1 MPAVNPEIL
10 VWARETAGLTLQD
23 AATRVGIRAARGV
36 AAVDRLA
43 ALERGDDEP
52 TRPVLVRMARHYR
65 RPLLAF
71 YLSAPPR
78 RADRGADFRT
88 LTGPRSSETDALVDA
103 LVRDVRS
110 RQQMVRAALEAEDEA
125 EPLPLVGVLTRSGDA
140 APATGSPDDML
151 DRQPRR
157 ALRGL
162 QQLAVQH
169 LSQMLGH
176 DLDAARYHEQP
187 TATQAFKLLRSQAEN
202 AGVFVLLKGNLGSHH
217 TALPVKVFRGFVIAD
232 DVAPFVVV
240 NDNDSEPA
248 WSFTLLHEL
257 VHLLLG
263 QTGISGARP
272 GTKVEEFCNNVAA
285 EWMLPARTLDRI
297 EFARDRDV
305 AECQQRIGEFAR
317 PRNLSHTMV
326 AYRLLR
332 TGRIDQRT
340 FERLYSDF
348 GKHWQQQ
355 RDRRRA
361 QARGSD
367 GGPDYYVVRR
377 QRVGQA
383 LLGFARRM
391 LESGALS
398 TTKAARILGVK
409 PAQVGRML
417 RSARSR

>member
-10 VWARETAGLTLQD
+10 VWARETAGLTQQ
-23 AATRVGIRAARGV
+23 AAADKVGIRDARGV
-36 AAVDRLA
+36 PAVDRLA
-43 ALERGDDEP
+43 ALERGEDEP
-52 TRPVLVRMARHYR
+52 TRPVLVRMAQHYR

-71 YLSAPPR
+71 YLSAPPP
-78 RADRGADFRT
+78 RADRGTDFRT

-103 LVRDVRS
+103 LVRNVRS

-125 EPLPLVGVLTRSGDA
+125 EPLPFVGVLTRSGDA
-140 APATGSPDDML
+140 APATESPDDML
-151 DRQPRR
+151 DRQPRS
-157 ALRGL
+157 ALRRL
-162 QQLAVQH
+162 QRPAARH
-169 LSQMLGH
+169 LSQVLGH
-176 DLDAARYHEQP
+176 DLNAARYHEQP
-187 TATQAFKLLRSQAEN
+187 TATQAFALLRSRAED
-202 AGVFVLLKGNLGSHH
+202 AGVFVLLKGDLGSHH
-217 TALPVKVFRGFVIAD
+217 TALSAEVFRGFAVAD

-272 GTKVEEFCNNVAA
+272 GTGVEQFCNHVAA
-285 EWMLPARTLDRI
+285 EWMLPARTLDQI
-297 EFARDRDV
+297 EVDRDRDI
-305 AECQQRIGEFAR
+305 AEQRRRIGEFAR

-332 TGRIDQRT
+332 AGRIDQQT
-340 FERLYSDF
+340 FERLYSHF

-355 RDRRRA
+355 RDRRRV
-361 QARGSD
+361 QARESQ

-409 PAQVGRML
+409 PAQVGKML
-417 RSARSR
+417 RSARVR

>member
-1 MPAVNPEIL
+1 MPAVNPDIL
-10 VWARETAGLTLQD
+10 VWARETAGLTQPD
-23 AATRVGIRAARGV
+23 AAAKVGIRDARGV

-43 ALERGDDEP
+43 ALERGDEEP
-52 TRPVLVRMARHYR
+52 TRPVLVRMAQHYR

-71 YLSAPPR
+71 YLSAPPP

-88 LTGPRSSETDALVDA
+88 LAGPRSSETEALVDA
-103 LVRDVRS
+103 LVRNVCS

-125 EPLPLVGVLTRSGDA
+125 EPLPFVGVLTRSGDA
-140 APATGSPDDML
+140 APATESPDNVFE
-151 DRQPRR
+151 RRPRS
-157 ALRGL
+157 ALRRL
-162 QQLAVQH
+162 QRLAARH
-169 LSQMLGH
+169 LNQVLGH
-176 DLDAARYHEQP
+176 DLNAARYHEQP
-187 TATQAFKLLRSQAEN
+187 TPAKAFALLRSRAED
-202 AGVFVLLKGNLGSHH
+202 AGVFVLLKGDLGSHH
-217 TALPVKVFRGFVIAD
+217 TVLPVEAFRGFAVAD

-285 EWMLPARTLDRI
+285 EWMLPERTLDRI
-297 EFARDRDV
+297 KIDLDGDV
-305 AECQQRIGEFAR
+305 AERIGEFAR

-332 TGRIDQRT
+332 AGRIDQRT
-340 FERLYSDF
+340 FDRLCSDF
-348 GKHWQQQ
+348 GEHWQQQ
-355 RDRRRA
+355 RDRQRA
-361 QARGSD
+361 KARDSE

-377 QRVGQA
+377 QRVGRA

-398 TTKAARILGVK
+398 TTKAARILGAK

-417 RSARSR
+417 RSARAR

>member
-1 MPAVNPEIL
+1 MPTVNPEIL
-10 VWARETAGLTLQD
+10 VWARETAGLTLQE
-23 AATRVGIRAARGV
+23 AAARVRIRDARGV
-36 AAVDRLA
+36 AAGDRLA

-52 TRPVLVRMARHYR
+52 TRPTLVRMARHYR

-88 LTGPRSSETDALVDA
+88 LTGPRSSETEALVDA

-125 EPLPLVGVLTRSGDA
+125 EPLPFVGVLTRSGDA
-140 APATGSPDDML
+140 APATESPDDVFE
-151 DRQPRR
+151 RR
-157 ALRGL
+157 PGSARRL
-162 QQLAVQH
+162 QRLAARH
-169 LSQMLGH
+169 LSQVLGH
-176 DLDAARYHEQP
+176 DLSAARYHEQP
-187 TATQAFKLLRSQAEN
+187 TPADAFALLRSRAED
-202 AGVFVLLKGNLGSHH
+202 AGVFVLLKGDLGSHH
-217 TALPVKVFRGFVIAD
+217 TALPVEVFRGFAIAD
-232 DVAPFVVV
+232 DAAPFVVV
-240 NDNDSEPA
+240 NDNDSTPA

-272 GTKVEEFCNNVAA
+272 GTGVEQFCNHAAA

-297 EFARDRDV
+297 EIDRDRDV
-305 AECQQRIGEFAR
+305 AECRQRIGEFAR

-332 TGRIDQRT
+332 AGRIDQRT
-340 FERLYSDF
+340 FDRLCSDF
-348 GKHWQQQ
+348 GEHWRQQ

-361 QARGSD
+361 TARESE

-377 QRVGQA
+377 QRVGPA
-383 LLGFARRM
+383 LLDFARGM

-417 RSARSR
+417 RSARAR

>member
-1 MPAVNPEIL
+1 M
-10 VWARETAGLTLQD
+10 
-23 AATRVGIRAARGV
+23 

-78 RADRGADFRT
+78 RADSGADFRT

-140 APATGSPDDML
+140 APATGSPDGML
-151 DRQPRR
+151 DRQPRS

-217 TALPVKVFRGFVIAD
+217 TALPVEVFRGFAIAD
-232 DVAPFVVV
+232 DVAPF
-240 NDNDSEPA
+240 
-248 WSFTLLHEL
+248 
-257 VHLLLG
+257 
-263 QTGISGARP
+263 
-272 GTKVEEFCNNVAA
+272 
-285 EWMLPARTLDRI
+285 
-297 EFARDRDV
+297 
-305 AECQQRIGEFAR
+305 
-317 PRNLSHTMV
+317 MV

-332 TGRIDQRT
+332 AGRIDQRT

-348 GKHWQQQ
+348 GEHWQQQ

-398 TTKAARILGVK
+398 TTRAARILGVK

-417 RSARSR
+417 RSARAR

>member
-10 VWARETAGLTLQD
+10 VWARETTGLTLRD
-23 AATRVGIRAARGV
+23 AAAKVGIRDARGV

-52 TRPVLVRMARHYR
+52 TRPVLVRMAQHYR

-71 YLSAPPR
+71 YLSAPPPR
-78 RADRGADFRT
+78 TDRGSERRPVPRT
-88 LTGPRSSETDALVDA
+88 ARAGRS
-103 LVRDVRS
+103 
-110 RQQMVRAALEAEDEA
+110 VRAAPFACRRRRCVRPA
-125 EPLPLVGVLTRSGDA
+125 QGD
-140 APATGSPDDML
+140 
-151 DRQPRR
+151 
-157 ALRGL
+157 
-162 QQLAVQH
+162 
-169 LSQMLGH
+169 
-176 DLDAARYHEQP
+176 
-187 TATQAFKLLRSQAEN
+187 
-202 AGVFVLLKGNLGSHH
+202 LGSHR
-217 TALPVKVFRGFVIAD
+217 TAIPVEAFRGFAVAD
-232 DVAPFVVV
+232 DIAPFVVV

-285 EWMLPARTLDRI
+285 EWMLPERTLDRI
-297 EFARDRDV
+297 KIDLDRDV
-305 AECQQRIGEFAR
+305 VERIGEFAR

-326 AYRLLR
+326 AYGLLR
-332 TGRIDQRT
+332 AGRIDQQT
-340 FERLYSDF
+340 FDRLCSDF

-361 QARGSD
+361 QARKSV
-367 GGPDYYVVRR
+367 GGPDCCVVRR
-377 QRVGQA
+377 QRVGPA
-383 LLGFARRM
+383 LFGFARRM

-398 TTKAARILGVK
+398 TTKAARILDVK

-417 RSARSR
+417 CPARARQRETAALNCTTGRRR

>member
-1 MPAVNPEIL
+1 M
-10 VWARETAGLTLQD
+10 
-23 AATRVGIRAARGV
+23 

-52 TRPVLVRMARHYR
+52 TRPTLVRMAQHYR

-71 YLSAPPR
+71 YLSAPPP

-88 LTGPRSSETDALVDA
+88 FAGPRSSETEALGDA
-103 LVRDVRS
+103 LVRNVRS

-125 EPLPLVGVLTRSGDA
+125 EPLPFVGVLTRSGAA
-140 APATGSPDDML
+140 APATESPDNVFE
-151 DRQPRR
+151 RRPRS

-162 QQLAVQH
+162 QRLAARH
-169 LSQMLGH
+169 LNQVLGH
-176 DLDAARYHEQP
+176 DLNAARYHEQP
-187 TATQAFKLLRSQAEN
+187 APAEAFALLRSRAED
-202 AGVFVLLKGNLGSHH
+202 AGVFVLLKGDLGSHH
-217 TALPVKVFRGFVIAD
+217 TALPVEVFRGFAVAD
-232 DVAPFVVV
+232 TVAPFVVV

-285 EWMLPARTLDRI
+285 EWMLPERTLDRI
-297 EFARDRDV
+297 KIDLDGDV
-305 AECQQRIGEFAR
+305 AERIGEFAR
-317 PRNLSHTMV
+317 PRNLSRTMV

-332 TGRIDQRT
+332 AGRIDRRT
-340 FERLYSDF
+340 FDRLCSDF
-348 GKHWQQQ
+348 GEHWRQQ
-355 RDRRRA
+355 RDRRRR
-361 QARGSD
+361 QARESE

-377 QRVGQA
+377 QRVGPA

-391 LESGALS
+391 LESGTLS
-398 TTKAARILGVK
+398 TTRTAGILGVK

-417 RSARSR
+417 HSSRVRQRETAALDFTTGRRR

>member
-1 MPAVNPEIL
+1 MPAVKPEIL

-23 AATRVGIRAARGV
+23 AAAKVGIRDARGV
-36 AAVDRLA
+36 TAVDRLE
-43 ALERGDDEP
+43 ALERGAGEP
-52 TRPVLVRMARHYR
+52 TRPVLVRMARHYHC
-65 RPLLAF
+65 PLLAF
-71 YLSAPPR
+71 YLSAPPP

-88 LTGPRSSETDALVDA
+88 LAGQRSSETDALVDT
-103 LVRDVRS
+103 LVRNVRS

-125 EPLPLVGVLTRSGDA
+125 EPLPFVGVLTDA
-140 APATGSPDDML
+140 TPATESPDDVFET
-151 DRQPRR
+151 RPGSTRR
-157 ALRGL
+157 L
-162 QQLAVQH
+162 QRLAARH
-169 LSQMLGH
+169 LSQVLGH
-176 DLDAARYHEQP
+176 DLNAVRYHEQP
-187 TATQAFKLLRSQAEN
+187 TPAEAFALLRSRAED

-217 TALPVKVFRGFVIAD
+217 TALPVEAFRGFAAAD

-240 NDNDSEPA
+240 NDNDSTPA

-263 QTGISGARP
+263 QTGISGAHA
-272 GTKVEEFCNNVAA
+272 GTRVEQFCNNVAA

-297 EFARDRDV
+297 ELARDRDV
-305 AECQQRIGEFAR
+305 AERIGQFAR

-332 TGRIDQRT
+332 AGRIDQRT
-340 FERLYSDF
+340 FDRLCSDF
-348 GKHWQQQ
+348 GEHWQQQ
-355 RDRRRA
+355 RDRQRA
-361 QARGSD
+361 KARDSE

-377 QRVGQA
+377 QRVGRA

-409 PAQVGRML
+409 PTQVGRML
-417 RSARSR
+417 RSARAR

>member
-1 MPAVNPEIL
+1 M
-10 VWARETAGLTLQD
+10 
-23 AATRVGIRAARGV
+23 

-140 APATGSPDDML
+140 APATGSPDDVFE
-151 DRQPRR
+151 PRPGGAR
-157 ALRGL
+157 RL
-162 QQLAVQH
+162 QRLAAQH
-169 LSQMLGH
+169 LSQVLGH
-176 DLDAARYHEQP
+176 DLNAARYHEQP
-187 TATQAFKLLRSQAEN
+187 TPADAFALLRSRAED
-202 AGVFVLLKGNLGSHH
+202 AGVFVLLKGDLGSHH
-217 TALPVKVFRGFVIAD
+217 TALPVEVFRGFAIAD
-232 DVAPFVVV
+232 YVAPFVVV
-240 NDNDSEPA
+240 NDNDSTPA